1 MFFSWWLLVNYWR
14 KFNLSHWWSTSVPWW
29 LYKIRYLFRRGSC
42 GHWRKFPFLLT
53 CNTTKISLLFF
64 TIFITFRAV
73 LLHWYL
79 IRQIVFATTYQMCP
93 VANNQI
99 LQFVPVNAQSFLNKN
114 EKVTNAKKKKVIFDK
129 IISCISSSCF
139 EIDMM
144 TSLKVFLIDGYNLVK
159 VLNSFFEGKM
169 H

>member
-1 MFFSWWLLVNYWR
+1 M
-14 KFNLSHWWSTSVPWW
+14 
-29 LYKIRYLFRRGSC
+29 
-42 GHWRKFPFLLT
+42 
-53 CNTTKISLLFF
+53 
-64 TIFITFRAV
+64 
-73 LLHWYL
+73 
-79 IRQIVFATTYQMCP
+79 Q
-93 VANNQI
+93 
-99 LQFVPVNAQSFLNKN
+99 
-114 EKVTNAKKKKVIFDK
+114 KKKVIFDK